1 MNAPQHPLIAAYAAR
16 HGLAPSTRA
25 DDRITVVIDDTY
37 RVHLQ
42 PVRDGWLAMSAR
54 LCALPA
60 GDADRDRL
68 VTEIGKLAA
77 GMLAMPLP
85 IQNPHHAW
93 LLLFRPEKANALL
106 KIQYQYCFVGKKDV
120 RHDLKSMEIVDA
132 HCLPGIGSIASVN
145 FVLLALKY
153 VH

>member
-25 DDRITVVIDDTY
+25 DGRITVVIDDTY

-42 PVRDGWLAMSAR
+42 PGRDGWLAMTAR
-54 LCALPA
+54 LCTLPA

-77 GMLAMPLP
+77 GMLAR
-85 IQNPHHAW
+85 HAAACVVDPQGRALW
-93 LLLFRPEKANALL
+93 LQQSLQPGSGELALDEAMGAFANALS
-106 KIQYQYCFVGKKDV
+106 FWAGAA
-120 RHDLKSMEIVDA
+120 RR
-132 HCLPGIGSIASVN
+132 
-145 FVLLALKY
+145 LA
-153 VH
+153 